1 MGAEKRLSKQISQA
15 PADNTLLGGTA
26 IKPAGWD
33 RTGLEAFKYLL
44 YNPETG
50 QVLTRT
56 PLSWLKIFV
65 FYCIYYS
72 CLAAFWGL
80 MLYIFFVTTV
90 PDTHPRWMLKE
101 SLIGINPGLGVKPGP
116 TDKRIDSSL
125 YKLWAKGN
133 NATNEDGHEKGE
145 GDMNIDYAT
154 RMSIFLE
161 NNGFN
166 NDSGLATCSEAQLKK
181 VRENNEERCK
191 FDLTKLD
198 VCKGPHYGFLQKGA
212 GFVTPCL
219 FLKLNRIYNWSP
231 EPITKEDKAWKD
243 MPADLQA
250 KATTDPNNVW
260 VECHGI
266 KPADKEALKDKI
278 EYYPSQGIPFGY
290 FPYMGKT
297 QAYHAP
303 LVAIRIK
310 TDQKFLGRLVHVEC
324 KAWFK
329 GVEHDSK
336 DKMGLTTFEVLMY
349 PEGVVDKSTS

>member
-125 YKLWAKGN
+125 YKLIAAGA
-133 NATNEDGHEKGE
+133 NASNENGHEKGE

-166 NDSGLATCSEAQLKK
+166 NNTGLVDCEGQNRVRKADEKRCMFKLTELK
-181 VRENNEERCK
+181 E
-191 FDLTKLD
+191 
-198 VCKGPHYGFLQKGA
+198 CKGPHYGFLKKSNEP
-212 GFVTPCL
+212 FVNPCL

-243 MPADLQA
+243 MPADLQT
-250 KATTDPNNVW
+250 KATTEPDHVW

-266 KPADKEALKDKI
+266 KPADKEALKGKI
-278 EYYPSQGIPFGY
+278 EYFPGQGISFNY
-290 FPYMGKT
+290 FPYMGKH

-303 LVAIRIK
+303 LVAIKI
-310 TDQKFLGRLVHVEC
+310 TPDEKFLGRLVHVEC

-329 GVEHDSK
+329 GVEHNSK

-349 PEGVVDKSTS
+349 PDGVKDKSTS